1 MGHFS
6 SVIHNRIIQDIE
18 ILLINTNIYDGSWVN
33 KGELFINTL
42 VKKTDYNPIL
52 IRNAATYQPIQP
64 WCWLSLTNFWMVKHG
79 YSKLLQIN
87 DSHKGGKL
95 GAFTS

>member
-42 VKKTDYNPIL
+42 VKKNRLQPNLNPQCC
-52 IRNAATYQPIQP
+52 Y
-64 WCWLSLTNFWMVKHG
+64 LSTHSALVLVKPNEFLDG
-79 YSKLLQIN
+79 
-87 DSHKGGKL
+87 
-95 GAFTS
+95 